1 MFEVSR
7 RSCAARLH
15 IGTRQSPFDGRRVT
29 TRKLLCALLAIGI
42 LAASINISRAAIA
55 PPDPLEQA
63 RSLVDQAVA
72 ILRNPHLT
80 LVEERRELRA
90 LAEPHFDF
98 DEMARSA
105 LGYHWRDLTPD
116 QRQRFVALFT
126 AFMEDAALSK
136 IQEYSGQRMEF
147 IREVPLAPGYMQV
160 QGRVMLTNG
169 AQPIP
174 VGFMSH
180 QVDGQW
186 KVYDLTVDHISVIA
200 NYRNQFNRVINDQG
214 FDHLMTLMKRKQVE
228 LATLLG
234 NKHANTS
241 GD

>member
-7 RSCAARLH
+7 KACATTL
-15 IGTRQSPFDGRRVT
+15 RV
-29 TRKLLCALLAIGI
+29 CALLAIGI
-42 LAASINISRAAIA
+42 IAGSINLSRAAIA
-55 PPDPLEQA
+55 PSDPMEQA
-63 RSLVDQAVA
+63 RGLVEQAVA
-72 ILRNPHLT
+72 ILQNPHLT

-98 DEMARSA
+98 DEMARST

-116 QRQRFVALFT
+116 QRQQFVALFT

-147 IREVPLAPGYMQV
+147 IREVPIAPGYMQV
-160 QGRVMLTNG
+160 QGRVLLNNG

-180 QVDGQW
+180 QVDGRW
-186 KVYDLTVDHISVIA
+186 KVYDLTVDNISVIA

-214 FDHLMTLMKRKQVE
+214 FAHLMTVMKQKQIE
-228 LATLLG
+228 LAALLG
-234 NKHANTS
+234 NKRANTS